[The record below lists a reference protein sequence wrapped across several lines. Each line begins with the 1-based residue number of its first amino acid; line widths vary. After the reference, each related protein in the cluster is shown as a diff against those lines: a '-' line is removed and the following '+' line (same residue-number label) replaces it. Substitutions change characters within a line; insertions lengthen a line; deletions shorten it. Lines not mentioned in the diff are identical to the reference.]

1 MPRHASTHASLSRRE
16 RQIMDALYRCGT
28 ASAADIQAGIPD
40 PPSYSA
46 VRAMLAK
53 LERKGHVG
61 HTDVDGRYIYRPTVP
76 REEASRSALLRM
88 VSTFFDDSP
97 ARTVAA
103 ILDMESLDMN
113 EDELDRLADMIAEA
127 RRSEQ

>member
-1 MPRHASTHASLSRRE
+1 
-16 RQIMDALYRCGT
+16 MDALYRHRE
-28 ASAADIQAGIPD
+28 ASAADVLGSIPD

-53 LERKGHVG
+53 LERKRHVE
-61 HTDVDGRYIYRPTVP
+61 HTEVDGRYIYRPTVP
-76 REEASRSALLRM
+76 RDEASRSALRRM
-88 VSTFFDDSP
+88 VNTFFDDSP

-113 EDELDRLADMIAEA
+113 DDELDRLARMIDEA
-127 RRSEQ
+127 RRRGQ

>member
-1 MPRHASTHASLSRRE
+1 MPNPATLTRRE
-16 RQIMDALYRCGT
+16 RQIMDVLYQNGT
-28 ASAADIQAGIPD
+28 ASVADVQDGIPD

-53 LERKGHVG
+53 LERKGHVA
-61 HTDVDGRYIYRPTVP
+61 HSEEDGRYIYRPTVP
-76 REEASRSALLRM
+76 RDQASRSALERM

-103 ILDMESLDMN
+103 ILDMESLEMD
-113 EDELDRLADMIAEA
+113 DAELDRLARLIEDA
-127 RRSEQ
+127 RGRGR

>member
-1 MPRHASTHASLSRRE
+1 
-16 RQIMDALYRCGT
+16 MDALYRCGT

>member
-1 MPRHASTHASLSRRE
+1 MASHSALTRRE
-16 RQIMDALYRCGT
+16 RQIMDILYRRKS
-28 ASAADIQAGIPD
+28 ASAADVQDGLPD
-40 PPSYSA
+40 PPGYSA

-53 LERKGHVG
+53 LERKGHATHEEEG
-61 HTDVDGRYIYRPTVP
+61 GRYVYRPTVP
-76 REEASRSALLRM
+76 REEASRSALKRM

-113 EDELDRLADMIAEA
+113 DEELDRLAGMIEAA
-127 RRSEQ
+127 RRKGR